1 MYNNITMEKALED
14 ADTLWVD
21 VRSEGEFFEDTVPFA
36 INIPLL
42 NNEERV
48 VVGTI
53 YKQEGQEEARRLGL
67 QLVAP
72 KLPDMIE
79 QYAKAAGNKKIT
91 VFCWRGGSR
100 SEAVASLLDGL
111 GFKVNRVLGGYKAYR
126 RLVFKFF
133 DRPVLPGKA
142 VVLHGLTG
150 VGKTEVIAGLSSE
163 GIPALDLE
171 GLAEHRGSVYGKIGL
186 PSSPSQ
192 KKLESRIFEFFRSH
206 GRSGIFIVECE
217 SRRLGKLL
225 VPESLIASMRQG
237 YDILLYAGLK
247 ERVERIERV
256 YANNIESNLENL
268 HEATNHL
275 TRHMGNLKIADLNKL
290 LDDKK
295 IKEFVEC
302 LLTEYYDPLYKYPEG
317 PSDKYLLSVNS
328 NNVDEAVVAVRNF
341 IASLP
346 ENQSFNQEV
355 G

>member
-48 VVGTI
+48 LVGTV
-53 YKQEGQEEARRLGL
+53 YKQEGQEEARRLGF

-72 KLPDMIE
+72 KLPNMIE
-79 QYAKAAGNKKIT
+79 KYARAAENKKIT
-91 VFCWRGGSR
+91 VFCWRGGAR
-100 SEAVASLLDGL
+100 SEAVASLLDDL
-111 GFKVNRVLGGYKAYR
+111 GFKVSRVLGGYKAYR

-133 DRPVLPGKA
+133 DRTVLPWKA

-150 VGKTEVIAGLSSE
+150 VGKTEVIARLSSE

-186 PSSPSQ
+186 PPSPSQ
-192 KKLESRIFEFFRSH
+192 KKFESRIFEFFRSY
-206 GRSGIFIVECE
+206 GRVGIFIVECE

-225 VPESLIASMRQG
+225 VPDALMSSMRQG

-256 YANNIESNLENL
+256 YANNIECNIENL

-275 TRHMGNLKIADLNKL
+275 TRHMGNLKTAELNKL
-290 LDDKK
+290 LNDKK
-295 IKEFVEC
+295 IKKFVEC
-302 LLTEYYDPLYKYPEG
+302 LLTDYYDPLYKYPEG
-317 PSDKYLLSVNS
+317 PSDKYVLSVNS
-328 NNVDEAVVAVRNF
+328 SNVDEAVVAIKNF
-341 IASLP
+341 VTSLP
-346 ENQSFNQEV
+346 ENHSLDQEV